1 MVLPNKDEMPETW
14 LVKVYGRVQ
23 GVGYRNSSKQ
33 YALAQCI
40 NGWVRNRQDGSVEL
54 MLQGTNEQLTNMC
67 SWLRHGVPGA
77 RVDKLEVSAEH
88 IPSLHFDIFDCLP
101 TL

>member
-1 MVLPNKDEMPETW
+1 MALPNKNEMPETW

-54 MLQGTNEQLTNMC
+54 ML
-67 SWLRHGVPGA
+67 
-77 RVDKLEVSAEH
+77 
-88 IPSLHFDIFDCLP
+88 
-101 TL
+101 